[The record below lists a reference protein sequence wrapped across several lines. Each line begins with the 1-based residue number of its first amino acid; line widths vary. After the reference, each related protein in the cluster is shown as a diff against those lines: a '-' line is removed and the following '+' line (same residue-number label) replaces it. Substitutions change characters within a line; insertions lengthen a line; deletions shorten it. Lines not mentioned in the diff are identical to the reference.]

1 MKLTLWKK
9 KDKPAKSDVEQ
20 SKKFFRKKDNNDD
33 DTNRERKIRVLMVDD
48 EEGFARL
55 TKRNLEADG
64 GFVVHTENRAKDAV
78 PAAQTFRPDIIL
90 LDVMMPDGDGGEV
103 AAKLSDLPD
112 LKDVPIMFLTAAIKG
127 SELGHKS
134 GGFIGGRF
142 YIAKPVSTDEL
153 VGYINQHVVMA

>member
-1 MKLTLWKK
+1 MKFTLWKK
-9 KDKPAKSDVEQ
+9 KEKPVKVGSEKATTVFSSNTGKKSSTDGG
-20 SKKFFRKKDNNDD
+20 
-33 DTNRERKIRVLMVDD
+33 REIRVLMVDD

-55 TKRNLEADG
+55 TKRNLEAHG
-64 GFVVHTENRAKDAV
+64 GFTVHTENRAKNAV
-78 PAAQTFRPDIIL
+78 PAAQTFQPDIIL

-103 AAKLSDLPD
+103 ASKLAEQPD

-127 SELGHKS
+127 SELGHKP

-153 VGYINQHVVMA
+153 VGYINQHVVTA